1 MQIRVVFVEPEHEG
15 NIGLIAR
22 IMKNF
27 GFADLWIVN
36 PKTQINS
43 EARAYASHAD
53 DILRRSKIVT
63 TLDEA
68 LKDCDQIAGTTAI
81 PGQRPSN
88 ILRVVL
94 SPEEYAEKI
103 GQSKE
108 RICLVFGRESTGLSN
123 EELNRCDIII
133 TIPASKDYRTLN
145 VASACAIV
153 LYESYRHMHGAQK
166 AFQPVDS
173 HIRARLVGYF
183 EKLVGLVGVPSHR
196 QRKAVRAFR
205 NVISRG
211 LLSKREALLLM
222 GIIRRACNRTKR
234 ESKSMKID
242 ERLNTAQGTVC

>member
-1 MQIRVVFVEPEHEG
+1 MQIRVVFVEPEREG
-15 NIGLIAR
+15 NIGSIAR

-36 PKTQINS
+36 PKTQIDS

-53 DILRRSKIVT
+53 DILQRSRIVT
-63 TLDEA
+63 TLEEA
-68 LKDCDQIAGTTAI
+68 LKDCGQIVGTTAI

-88 ILRVVL
+88 VLRVVL

-103 GQSKE
+103 RLSKE
-108 RICLVFGRESTGLSN
+108 RICLMFGRESTGLSN
-123 EELNRCDIII
+123 EELNQCDVIM
-133 TIPASKDYRTLN
+133 TIPVSKGYRTLN

-153 LYESYRHMHGAQK
+153 LYELYKHMHGAQK

-173 HIRARLVGYF
+173 DIRARLIGYF
-183 EKLVGLVGVPSHR
+183 EKLADLVGTPSYR

-205 NVISRG
+205 NMISRG

-222 GIIRRACNRTKR
+222 GIMRRACNRIRKR
-234 ESKSMKID
+234 IEID
-242 ERLNTAQGTVC
+242 GG